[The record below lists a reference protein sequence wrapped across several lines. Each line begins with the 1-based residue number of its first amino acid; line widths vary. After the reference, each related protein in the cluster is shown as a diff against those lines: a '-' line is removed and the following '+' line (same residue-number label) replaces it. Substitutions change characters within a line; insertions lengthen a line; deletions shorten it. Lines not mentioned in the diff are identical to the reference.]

1 MRSAWPMRSAW
12 VGDVLNSSYGVCMR
26 GVTGLALILAVV
38 LLMLGLGQ
46 VLLMEATVTSLTGS
60 FAEFL
65 ATIPTL
71 IIFMVATVAVFV
83 VVGYMGMFLSRRG

>member
-1 MRSAWPMRSAW
+1 MRRAW
-12 VGDVLNSSYGVCMR
+12 VAFVFYSSYREYMR

-60 FAEFL
+60 FAEFF

-71 IIFMVATVAVFV
+71 IIFMVATVTVFV